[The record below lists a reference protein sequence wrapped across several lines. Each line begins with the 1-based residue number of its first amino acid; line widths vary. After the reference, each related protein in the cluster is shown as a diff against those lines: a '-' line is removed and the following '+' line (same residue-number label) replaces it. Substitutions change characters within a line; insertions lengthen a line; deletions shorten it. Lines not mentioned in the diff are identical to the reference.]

1 MYATS
6 FGRYVL
12 AVGGNKSAARL
23 AGLPVNRILITVYA
37 ISGFL
42 AGVAGLAYIAFVSA
56 QNPVT
61 DGQGMELAAIAAVA
75 VGGTPL
81 TGGRATIFGT
91 VIGAIFIQ
99 LVRQTLVSLNVPDDI
114 ASVIIGL
121 LILLAVFLQRQRK
134 A

>member
-1 MYATS
+1 
-6 FGRYVL
+6 
-12 AVGGNKSAARL
+12 
-23 AGLPVNRILITVYA
+23 LITAYA

-42 AGVAGLAYIAFVSA
+42 AGVAALTYIAFDSA
-56 QNPVT
+56 ANPVT
-61 DGQGMELAAIAAVA
+61 DGVGKELDAIAAVA

-81 TGGRATIFGT
+81 TGGRATIMGT

-99 LVRQTLVSLNVPDDI
+99 LIRQTVVALNIPDDI

-121 LILLAVFLQRQRK
+121 LIVLAVFLQRQRK